1 MAEQRGPRR
10 RADAERNAT
19 AILDAGL
26 ECLLL
31 DPQASMT
38 VIARA
43 AGVSRVTLYSH
54 FPTRESLL
62 EAALDRSVTEA
73 VHALD
78 GAGAIGPADEALAR
92 LMRSSWQVLDRNFS
106 AFAAVAAALP
116 QDLIRD
122 RHDRILRPVRDL
134 ILRGQQGGAI
144 RKDLSADWLVTV
156 VYQLMHAAAGE
167 VRSERLTSAA
177 APDVLTATVLAALR
191 APTGSDDPLRE
202 RPTG

>member
-1 MAEQRGPRR
+1 MAVESSPRR

-19 AILDAGL
+19 AIIDAGV
-26 ECLLL
+26 ECLLV
-31 DPQASMT
+31 DPQASMAA
-38 VIARA
+38 VARA

-62 EAALDRSVTEA
+62 KAALERSVAEA
-73 VHALD
+73 VHAVD
-78 GAGAIGPADEALAR
+78 AEAGDVGPADEALAR

-106 AFAAVAAALP
+106 AFAAAAAALP
-116 QDLIRD
+116 PDVIRD

-134 ILRGQQGGAI
+134 ILRGQQEDAI
-144 RKDLSADWLVTV
+144 RRDLSADWLVTV

-167 VRSERLTSAA
+167 VQAGRLTSAA

-191 APTGSDDPLRE
+191 TMG
-202 RPTG
+202 GQQ